1 MFVVANYYPDTYVY
15 NWGDLV
21 WQDES
26 NNNTSL
32 LLTNTLINATTFN
45 STVDKQASINDHLD
59 HSFFDGYQLSSR
71 ALVQNLPLLNGL
83 YVGVLV
89 TISLHAGLFYWQM
102 LWKSFK
108 DNDWKVKEKKNEEEE
123 EEIEMKEE
131 EEKTELKEKGQ
142 EHLQHQIPP
151 DSLTFNF
158 VFTCVA
164 WWRIEP
170 RLQKTWSCIFL
181 LLQIWPQLKACQV

>member
-83 YVGVLV
+83 YVGILV
-89 TISLHAGLFYWQM
+89 TIVLHASLFYWQK
-102 LWKSFK
+102 WKPFK
-108 DNDWKVKEKKNEEEE
+108 DNEEKEEKEREKEGEEEVE
-123 EEIEMKEE
+123 LKDMELEEREAAEEIA
-131 EEKTELKEKGQ
+131 T
-142 EHLQHQIPP
+142 IP
-151 DSLTFNF
+151 S
-158 VFTCVA
+158 
-164 WWRIEP
+164 R
-170 RLQKTWSCIFL
+170 Q
-181 LLQIWPQLKACQV
+181 